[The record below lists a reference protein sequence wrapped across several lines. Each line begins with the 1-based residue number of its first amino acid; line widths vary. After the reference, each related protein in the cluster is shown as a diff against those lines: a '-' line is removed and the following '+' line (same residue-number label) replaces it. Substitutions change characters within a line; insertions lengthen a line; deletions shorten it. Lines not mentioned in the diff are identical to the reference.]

1 MTYLKIENGK
11 GFFLNE
17 KGEMQEIHEIRK
29 EDILRMLDLATD
41 NSVDFEMDE
50 ITDGSIQNAAHK
62 IIYGELHKK
71 FKELLDNKDKF
82 LDESEN
88 LYKDALDKYSEKQ

>member
-17 KGEMQEIHEIRK
+17 NGEMEEIHEIRK

-50 ITDGSIQNAAHK
+50 ITDGSIQNEAH
-62 IIYGELHKK
+62 
-71 FKELLDNKDKF
+71 
-82 LDESEN
+82 SEN
-88 LYKDALDKYSEKQ
+88 GVQPFPCTPFDLYQLA

>member
-1 MTYLKIENGK
+1 MTYLKIEHGK

-41 NSVDFEMDE
+41 NSVDFE
-50 ITDGSIQNAAHK
+50 GKFSSI
-62 IIYGELHKK
+62 
-71 FKELLDNKDKF
+71 LLSF
-82 LDESEN
+82 LYVVLFILKLISVN
-88 LYKDALDKYSEKQ
+88 